1 MYGKYCR
8 WCKFYDGDA
17 CLYKGIERIEC
28 NILHPSSI
36 DFKDAAGFEALVA
49 RKLAIHI
56 VAEGHPCPWGKSNL
70 CICEGEGVWL
80 GCEGSRLKW
89 ARLTV
94 EAEMD

>member
-8 WCKFYDGDA
+8 WCKFYDGDT

-36 DFKDAAGFEALVA
+36 DFKDAARFEARVA
-49 RKLAIHI
+49 HKLATM
-56 VAEGHPCPWGKSNL
+56 VAWAYDDGWDDRLNVREYKLPL
-70 CICEGEGVWL
+70 LVDT
-80 GCEGSRLKW
+80 LKW
-89 ARLTV
+89 ARLSV